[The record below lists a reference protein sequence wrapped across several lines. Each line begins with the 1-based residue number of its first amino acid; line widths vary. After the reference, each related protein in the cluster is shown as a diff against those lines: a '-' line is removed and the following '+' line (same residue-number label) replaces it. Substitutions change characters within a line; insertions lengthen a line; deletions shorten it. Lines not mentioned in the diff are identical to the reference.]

1 MKRPGP
7 TAGASMSVPLA
18 GHDYRF
24 KDDEMYGNKD
34 ILDEDDIWQYSV
46 RLYRH

>member
-1 MKRPGP
+1 
-7 TAGASMSVPLA
+7 MSVPLA